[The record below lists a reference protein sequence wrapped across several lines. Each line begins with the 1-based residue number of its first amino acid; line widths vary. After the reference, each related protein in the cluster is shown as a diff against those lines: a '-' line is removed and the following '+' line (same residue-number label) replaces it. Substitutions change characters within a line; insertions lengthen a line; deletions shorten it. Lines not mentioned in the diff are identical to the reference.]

1 MSVPGNAYV
10 SQTGGNFTAPASPAA
25 VALTAATAKTVLT
38 LTVGTNNQP
47 AITELGVSCDG
58 ASGTLLIELG
68 LLTAATA
75 GTGTASLAPQQV
87 RGWPPSP
94 SQLTYGFNYTV
105 EPTAYT
111 VIARQW
117 LVPMPMGPLVMQF
130 PLGRE
135 PTGIITAA
143 TAGKI
148 IGVRL
153 TSSIGANA
161 RVLVE
166 HEMS

>member
-75 GTGTASLAPQQV
+75 GTGTTSACAAAGAWLAAVPVAAHV
-87 RGWPPSP
+87 RV
-94 SQLTYGFNYTV
+94 QLHGRADRV
-105 EPTAYT
+105 HRDRPA
-111 VIARQW
+111 VA
-117 LVPMPMGPLVMQF
+117 GADADAPLAVCSF
-130 PLGRE
+130 RWVAK

-143 TAGKI
+143 TAGKM

-161 RVLVE
+161 RVYIE
-166 HEMS
+166 HEE